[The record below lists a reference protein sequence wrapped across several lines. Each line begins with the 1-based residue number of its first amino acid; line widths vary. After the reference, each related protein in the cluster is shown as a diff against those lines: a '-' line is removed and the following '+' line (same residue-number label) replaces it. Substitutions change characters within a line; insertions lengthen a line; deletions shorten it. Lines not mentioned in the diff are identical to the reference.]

1 MRAVI
6 DTNILIYD
14 LVEDSEFHKEAE
26 RLLDSLEEWLTP
38 SIVIHEFVWFLRAN
52 EIDNVEYVK
61 SYVNNEKA
69 KILCDND
76 DVIDRALE
84 ILTKERLS
92 LSRYNDVVILAHAI
106 ENYSPLATKDKA
118 LKGLARRHGVEVI

>member
-6 DTNILIYD
+6 DTNVLIYD

-26 RLLDSLEEWLTP
+26 KLLDSLEEWLIP
-38 SIVIHEFVWFLRAN
+38 SIVIHELAWFLRAN

-61 SYVNNEKA
+61 SYVTNERA
-69 KILCDND
+69 KILCDSD
-76 DVIDRALE
+76 DVIGRALE
-84 ILTKERLS
+84 ILIKERLS

-106 ENYSPLATKDKA
+106 ENESPLATKDKA

>member
-1 MRAVI
+1 MKAVI

-26 RLLDSLEEWLTP
+26 ELLDSLEEWLIP
-38 SIVIHEFVWFLRAN
+38 SLVIHEFTWFLRAN
-52 EIDNVEYVK
+52 NIDNIEYVK
-61 SYVNNEKA
+61 SYVANERA
-69 KILCDND
+69 KILSDND
-76 DVIDRALE
+76 NIIGRALE

-106 ENYSPLATKDKA
+106 ENKLPLATKDKA
-118 LKGLARRHGVEVI
+118 LKSLAKRHGVEVV

>member
-26 RLLDSLEEWLTP
+26 RLLDSLEEWLIP

-69 KILCDND
+69 KVLCDND
-76 DVIDRALE
+76 DVIGRALE

-106 ENYSPLATKDKA
+106 VNKSPLATKDKA

>member
-26 RLLDSLEEWLTP
+26 KLLDSLEEWLIP

-76 DVIDRALE
+76 DVIGRALE
-84 ILTKERLS
+84 ILIKERLS

-106 ENYSPLATKDKA
+106 VNKLPLATKDKA

>member
-26 RLLDSLEEWLTP
+26 KLLDSLEEWLIP
-38 SIVIHEFVWFLRAN
+38 SIVIHEFIWFLRAN

-61 SYVNNEKA
+61 SYVTNEKA

-76 DVIDRALE
+76 DVIGRALE
-84 ILTKERLS
+84 ILIKERLS

-106 ENYSPLATKDKA
+106 ENELPLATKDKA